1 MTWDDVKM
9 NFHCQLHLLFVS
21 FVLYYQTATWQIVKG
36 HVKPLHASNLV
47 QMDMH
52 DVFFCCVPEVL
63 WLVPPRCRS
72 RLRML
77 EMWQIYCFQVA
88 IKMNMQCVHMVHL
101 KLLDTRWFYLL
112 LETVSVAMSV

>member
-1 MTWDDVKM
+1 M

-52 DVFFCCVPEVL
+52 DVFFVVF
-63 WLVPPRCRS
+63 
-72 RLRML
+72 LRYFG
-77 EMWQIYCFQVA
+77 WYRQDA
-88 IKMNMQCVHMVHL
+88 GH
-101 KLLDTRWFYLL
+101 
-112 LETVSVAMSV
+112 A